1 MSLGLL
7 SSGFD
12 ATFDL
17 NKFSAPKLISTD
29 ELAKNIIFFILFS
42 KPGTYPS
49 LPMIGMDIEKYLYSF
64 YDEINVDEIKSK
76 LIEQCSFLEQYF
88 SSNNISIT
96 KSIKDN
102 KPSLDIQINYSPMKE
117 DTKLKSYHIGITY
130 DELNEMIYTLDDEE

>member
-17 NKFSAPKLISTD
+17 NKFSAPRLISTD

-64 YDEINVDEIKSK
+64 YDEINVDDIKSQ
-76 LIEQCSFLEQYF
+76 LISQCSFLEQYF
-88 SSNNISIT
+88 SSNDISIS

-102 KPSLDIQINYSPMKE
+102 KPSLDIKINYSPMKE

-130 DELNEMIYTLDDEE
+130 DELNQMIYTLDDEE